1 MLNLLKKNSLVEYD
15 TQGMLFHLIGLPKSN
30 QNVFQITSILI
41 LHRSNT
47 FSENPT
53 NPFSQLQSIKRQ
65 NLLKNIQE
73 LIGLRKEVLSPRP
86 EVYRKR
92 NWSAFYG
99 KLRFYRKWHNYPLP
113 SHLFSLYL
121 LAQRKPESK
130 RYWNKVGDTLTP
142 TSSPQLLLR

>member
-1 MLNLLKKNSLVEYD
+1 MNDNLESYIVSTETLNMLNLLKKNSLVEYD

-92 NWSAFYG
+92 N
-99 KLRFYRKWHNYPLP
+99 
-113 SHLFSLYL
+113 
-121 LAQRKPESK
+121 
-130 RYWNKVGDTLTP
+130 
-142 TSSPQLLLR
+142 